1 MSYREFIFATR
12 YVSICVC
19 LTTTIKFDKY
29 NKIKKY
35 HVLHHT
41 VVHSVFVFYTL
52 SLLQEIGTSHRAGE
66 KAELD
71 LTWKCRIAPRTCSN
85 LARAEDIP
93 WWEFS
98 RQREDL
104 EHLLSIHSYHR
115 MKFNLPR

>member
-1 MSYREFIFATR
+1 M
-12 YVSICVC
+12 C
-19 LTTTIKFDKY
+19 LFDDDYQFDKY

-71 LTWKCRIAPRTCSN
+71 LAWKCRIAPRTCSN

-93 WWEFS
+93 WWEFCAS
-98 RQREDL
+98 AKIS
-104 EHLLSIHSYHR
+104 SIYYLYIR
-115 MKFNLPR
+115 ITV